1 MNNFITV
8 PRDSKDP
15 SLAPKRRL
23 ETLVT
28 DFFRSLFPQVA
39 PQSTPLGSVK
49 RVLLLNREPE
59 SDSANGTYT
68 ITLRHYAITTRMVG
82 LSKAIKRINAAEK
95 VSRKKVPN
103 LGQLEDV
110 SQYVLDHTT
119 ANYTS
124 ASESEADTDAEVE
137 VLNPRTRTLHYRD
150 KLEKIQ
156 AQGKRTRSDG
166 KPAVEKRGIV
176 LSEIGPRMR
185 LRLIKVEENLCE
197 GKIMW
202 HEFVQKTHEE
212 QLEMDKVWEQRKA
225 EKAERK
231 RIQKEN
237 QLKKRK
243 ERDALKGAAKEG
255 KEGDQEDDGDEDYD
269 YDMDSDLDSVMVDH
283 DAKTSEV

>member
-39 PQSTPLGSVK
+39 PQFTPLGSVK

-59 SDSANGTYT
+59 SDPSSGTYT
-68 ITLRHYAITTRMVG
+68 ITMRHYAITTRVVG

-110 SQYVLDHTT
+110 SQYVLDPTT

-137 VLNPRTRTLHYRD
+137 VLNPRTKTLHYRD

-156 AQGKRTRSDG
+156 TQGKRVRSG
-166 KPAVEKRGIV
+166 GAPAVEKRGIV

-202 HEFVQKTHEE
+202 HEFVQKSHEQE
-212 QLEMDKVWEQRKA
+212 LEMDKVWERRKA

-237 QLKKRK
+237 LIKNRK
-243 ERDALKGAAKEG
+243 EREALKQTA
-255 KEGDQEDDGDEDYD
+255 KEGDQEDDQDEDDDD
-269 YDMDSDLDSVMVDH
+269 YEDMDSDLDSVMMDLDSKSSKV
-283 DAKTSEV
+283 

>member
-1 MNNFITV
+1 
-8 PRDSKDP
+8 
-15 SLAPKRRL
+15 
-23 ETLVT
+23 
-28 DFFRSLFPQVA
+28 
-39 PQSTPLGSVK
+39 
-49 RVLLLNREPE
+49 VLLLNREPE

-68 ITLRHYAITTRMVG
+68 ITLRHYAITTRVVG

-95 VSRKKVPN
+95 VSRKNVPN
-103 LGQLEDV
+103 LGQLDDV
-110 SQYVLDHTT
+110 SQYVLDPTT

-150 KLEKIQ
+150 KLEKMQ
-156 AQGKRTRSDG
+156 AQGKRARSDG
-166 KPAVEKRGIV
+166 KPAVEKRGIT

-212 QLEMDKVWEQRKA
+212 QLEMDKVWERRKE

-231 RIQKEN
+231 RVQKDN
-237 QLKKRK
+237 QAKKRK
-243 ERDALKGAAKEG
+243 EKEAAKGAKDDR
-255 KEGDQEDDGDEDYD
+255 KGDQEDDEDDDDDDDDDD
-269 YDMDSDLDSVMVDH
+269 YEIESDLESVVDH
-283 DAKTSEV
+283 DAEASRVD

>member
-68 ITLRHYAITTRMVG
+68 ITLRHYAITTRVVG

-110 SQYVLDHTT
+110 SQYVLDPTT

-166 KPAVEKRGIV
+166 RPAVEKRGIV

-202 HEFVQKTHEE
+202 HEFVQKSHEE
-212 QLEMDKVWEQRKA
+212 QLEMDKVWEQRKE

-243 ERDALKGAAKEG
+243 EREALKGAAKEG
-255 KEGDQEDDGDEDYD
+255 REVDQEGDEDDDD
-269 YDMDSDLDSVMVDH
+269 YEMDSDLDSVMMDH
-283 DAKTSEV
+283 DAKSSRLD